1 MSAVLALLPQLT
13 NVNGDA
19 ENALVLAQRAR
30 WAGMPADVVP
40 VGTPDDLPSARPAAI
55 VLGSST
61 DGDLAAVRD
70 GLDPLR
76 AALDAWLADGVP
88 LLAVGTGLELLTR
101 EVEFGAGELIPG
113 LGLVAARA
121 VPLAERASGDLLVD
135 SRHGRLVG
143 YENHGRRL
151 VLEPGT
157 PVLGRVVHGIGDG
170 DGTDGVE
177 VGSLVGTRL
186 HGPVLAK
193 NPALA
198 DALLIAALGER
209 YTTSAPEFSRLDRYA
224 AEARLA
230 IAASVGL
237 TA

>member
-30 WAGMPADVVP
+30 WAGVPADVVP
-40 VGTPDDLPSARPAAI
+40 VGTAEDLPSARPTAI

-70 GLDPLR
+70 GLAPLR
-76 AALDAWLADGVP
+76 AALDAWLTDGVP
-88 LLAVGTGLELLTR
+88 VLAVGTGLELLTR
-101 EVEFGAGELIPG
+101 EVDLGAGNAIPG
-113 LGLVAARA
+113 LGLIAARA
-121 VPLAERASGDLLVD
+121 VPLSQRASGDLLVD

-143 YENHGRRL
+143 YENHARRL
-151 VLEPGT
+151 VLEAGT
-157 PVLGRVVHGIGDG
+157 SALGRVAHGVGDG
-170 DGTDGVE
+170 DGADGVE
-177 VGSLVGTRL
+177 VGSLIGTRL

-193 NPALA
+193 NPAMA
-198 DALLIAALGER
+198 DALLTAALGER
-209 YTTSAPEFSRLDRYA
+209 YTTAAPEFSRIDRYA
-224 AEARLA
+224 ADARLA

>member
-30 WAGMPADVVP
+30 WAGVPAEVLP
-40 VGTPDDLPSARPAAI
+40 VSRREDLPAERPTAI
-55 VLGSST
+55 VLGSSV
-61 DGDLAAVRD
+61 DGELRAVRD
-70 GLDPLR
+70 ALAPLEDALR
-76 AALDAWLADGVP
+76 AWIADGVP
-88 LLAVGTGLELLTR
+88 LLAVGTGLELLGT
-101 EVEFGAGELIPG
+101 EVVLDGGSLPG
-113 LGLVAARA
+113 LGLIGGRA
-121 VPLAERASGDLLVD
+121 VPLEQRASGDLVLD

-143 YENHGRRL
+143 YENHARRL
-151 VLEPGT
+151 EFDPGVD
-157 PVLGRVVHGIGDG
+157 PLGRVAHGVGDG

-177 VGSLVGTRL
+177 AGALLGTRI

-198 DALLIAALGER
+198 DALLTSALGTAYR
-209 YTTSAPEFSRLDRYA
+209 TTAPEFARVDAYA
-224 AEARLA
+224 ADARQA

-237 TA
+237 SA